1 MSGLRV
7 FDIAD
12 VRHPREIGYFNKP
25 TVPGSVRNQPLR
37 AGAFAMSAPAYDE
50 ASGDIWFTDGN
61 NGFYV
66 VRLTGPARRATF
78 ARLVRNPGN

>member
-12 VRHPREIGYFNKP
+12 LRHPREIAYFNKP
-25 TVPGSVRNQPLR
+25 TVPGSVQDQPMR
-37 AGAFAMSAPAYDE
+37 AGAFAMAAPAYDE

-66 VRLTGPARRATF
+66 VRLTGLARRSTF
-78 ARLVRNPGN
+78 APVIRNPGN

>member
-1 MSGLRV
+1 
-7 FDIAD
+7 
-12 VRHPREIGYFNKP
+12 
-25 TVPGSVRNQPLR
+25 
-37 AGAFAMSAPAYDE
+37 MSAPAYDQ
-50 ASGDIWFTDGN
+50 ATGDIWFTDGN